1 VKNRVGVEKVDIHKN
16 GAILGD
22 RKCLGDPRKSFVG
35 HSDATQFGT
44 SSSRRVF
51 QQPLAQS
58 HTEHSRNTAE
68 PNLPDYGQSEPYCL
82 FAPTLVATPP
92 RTAGFGN
99 RHRLEI
105 NGKIGLHRAA
115 E

>member
-1 VKNRVGVEKVDIHKN
+1 MVRTGVGVEKVDIHKN
-16 GAILGD
+16 GVILGD

-68 PNLPDYGQSEPYCL
+68 PNLPDYGQSGNNP
-82 FAPTLVATPP
+82 VAHEESDC
-92 RTAGFGN
+92 
-99 RHRLEI
+99 RHLRLQF
-105 NGKIGLHRAA
+105 R
-115 E
+115 